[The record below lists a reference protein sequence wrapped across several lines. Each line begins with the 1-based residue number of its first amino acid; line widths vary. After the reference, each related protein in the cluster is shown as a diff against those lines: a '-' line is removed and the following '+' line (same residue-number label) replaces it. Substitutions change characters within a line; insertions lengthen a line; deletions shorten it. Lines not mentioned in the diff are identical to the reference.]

1 MKFVYPYMLVAVLL
15 VPLACFFWMFLR
27 VRSEKRLRA
36 INSSPL
42 ALRPRLLDRFQ
53 MPLMLVGLLLMAFA
67 ASRPQWGKSTQVAE
81 SKSRNVVV
89 ALDVSRSMLAEDVRP
104 NRLERAK
111 ADIADLMDSLEGDRC
126 ALVAFRRTG
135 VLLCPLTSDYA
146 FLRAALENASPESAP
161 RGETDIGS
169 AIRAS
174 LDALDPAMDDHN
186 AIILISDG
194 GDLRG
199 NAIEFAQNARKRNVP
214 IFTVGL
220 GDSKKESKLPD
231 ASGTGTMKYQN
242 AEVKVKLEDATL
254 SAIAKVSGGRY
265 VPLATAGT
273 AETTLG
279 SIYRR
284 FLRQVA
290 AKEQAEEEEL
300 RATERFHW
308 FLIPGLVL
316 VLMAAMCSRGRF
328 AGRTKR
334 VAAAL
339 VAGLLSVSLMA
350 EGSDG
355 GNGRDASAMRPQ
367 NAQNEAEDLAK
378 QLISSPIVPQPV
390 QQGVAEESA
399 AEGQDPA
406 QTPAEQPAQ
415 EAAYEPPPDLS
426 DSEIWN
432 IGYDFWKEGN
442 NTNALSTLRPLML
455 SRTHGARAAELVGA
469 MTEDPEER
477 AAAMQIALRGDP
489 GDARRNRNFTRAIDR
504 LPEIREEKHI
514 EEVMKRLGQQS
525 PDQLLGSATKD
536 ARAILA
542 ESRSVLTNEAHV
554 AIAKSEALAKRTE
567 KLADVWIPV
576 KQFVAQS
583 VTNEQQA
590 AVIVGDI
597 EAARDATKKAADEL
611 ADMEIGSDENVGVA
625 ENALTRFW
633 KLVVMPPGAVDE
645 DIQCQ
650 TNAVTGAA
658 EIGGRP
664 WQGEALDFTRAFRAK
679 FPMWAQ
685 QYEQQAQSDTNKPPF
700 TKEQQNEIS
709 ALATEVEKLQIE
721 LAEGKVEE
729 KDRDAKRFDALAK
742 LERIRELLPKD
753 KNSQN
758 QQNQQDQQ
766 QQQQNQD
773 KQQQDNNDDK
783 QDQQQNQDQQDQ
795 QQDQQQ
801 EQKEDKKD
809 EKEQQRDATDEEVEA
824 MMKKAEERNDEHERE
839 KRARMKKM
847 PLPPNE
853 RDW

>member
-1 MKFVYPYMLVAVLL
+1 MKFVYPYMLAAVLF
-15 VPLACFFWMFLR
+15 VPLACFFWVFLR
-27 VRSEKRLRA
+27 VRAEKRIRA
-36 INSSPL
+36 LNSSPL
-42 ALRPRLLDRFQ
+42 AVRPRLLDRFQ
-53 MPLMLVGLLLMAFA
+53 MPLMAAGLVLMAFA

-111 ADIADLMDSLEGDRC
+111 ADIADLMDSLDGDRC

-161 RGETDIGS
+161 RGETDLGS

-199 NAIEFAQNARKRNVP
+199 NAISSAQLARKRNVP

-220 GDSKKESKLPD
+220 GDSKKESKVPD
-231 ASGTGTMKYQN
+231 ASGSGTMKYKNQD
-242 AEVKVKLEDATL
+242 VKVKLEDATL
-254 SAIAKVSGGRY
+254 SAIAKASGGRY

-279 SIYRR
+279 AIYRR

-300 RATERFHW
+300 RATERFHL
-308 FLIPGLVL
+308 FLIPGLFL
-316 VLMAAMCSRGRF
+316 VLMAAACSRGRF

-334 VAAAL
+334 VAAAAAL
-339 VAGLLSVSLMA
+339 VLAALALPLRADDAAPAPAPAGA
-350 EGSDG
+350 D
-355 GNGRDASAMRPQ
+355 
-367 NAQNEAEDLAK
+367 EAEELAK
-378 QLISSPIVPQPV
+378 RLVSAPIVPQAVP
-390 QQGVAEESA
+390 QGAQA
-399 AEGQDPA
+399 AEGQESAEDA
-406 QTPAEQPAQ
+406 QKPEAPAQ

-442 NTNALSTLRPLML
+442 YTNALSTLRPLML

-477 AAAMQIALRGDP
+477 AVAMQLALRGSPD
-489 GDARRNRNFTRAIDR
+489 DARANRNFTRAVDR
-504 LPEIREEKHI
+504 LPELREEKHI
-514 EEVMKRLGQQS
+514 EEVMKRLGQQP
-525 PDQLLGSATKD
+525 PDQLIGGATKD
-536 ARAILA
+536 ARAILSEA
-542 ESRSVLTNEAHV
+542 RSVLTNEAAV
-554 AIAKSEALAKRTE
+554 AVAKSEALAKRTE
-567 KLADVWIPV
+567 RLADVWIPV

-597 EAARDATKKAADEL
+597 EAARDATKKAADQL
-611 ADMEIGSDENVGVA
+611 ADMEIGSDESVGAA

-633 KLVVMPPGAVDE
+633 KLTVMPPAAVDE
-645 DIQCQ
+645 GIQCQ
-650 TNAVTGAA
+650 TNVVTGAE

-664 WQGEALDFTRAFRAK
+664 WQGEALDFTRAFRSK

-700 TKEQQNEIS
+700 TKEQQDEIS

-721 LAEGKVEE
+721 LNEGKVEE
-729 KDRDAKRFDALAK
+729 KDREAKRLDALSK

-758 QQNQQDQQ
+758 QQNQNQQ
-766 QQQQNQD
+766 NQQQNQD
-773 KQQQDNNDDK
+773 KQQQDKNDDK

-795 QQDQQQ
+795 QQDQQ

>member
-1 MKFVYPYMLVAVLL
+1 MKFVYPYMLAAVLF
-15 VPLACFFWMFLR
+15 VPLACFFWVFLR
-27 VRSEKRLRA
+27 VRAEKRIRA
-36 INSSPL
+36 LNSSPL
-42 ALRPRLLDRFQ
+42 AVRPRLLDRFQ
-53 MPLMLVGLLLMAFA
+53 MPLMAAGLVLMAFA

-111 ADIADLMDSLEGDRC
+111 ADIADLMDSLDGDRC

-161 RGETDIGS
+161 RGETDLGS

-199 NAIEFAQNARKRNVP
+199 NAISSAQLARKRNVP

-220 GDSKKESKLPD
+220 GDSKKESKVPD
-231 ASGTGTMKYQN
+231 ASGSGTMKYKNQD
-242 AEVKVKLEDATL
+242 VKVKLEDATL
-254 SAIAKVSGGRY
+254 SAIAKASGGRY

-279 SIYRR
+279 AIYRR

-300 RATERFHW
+300 RATERFHL
-308 FLIPGLVL
+308 FLIPGLFL
-316 VLMAAMCSRGRF
+316 VLMAAACSRGRF

-334 VAAAL
+334 VAAAAAL
-339 VAGLLSVSLMA
+339 VLAALALPLRADDAAPAPAPAGA
-350 EGSDG
+350 D
-355 GNGRDASAMRPQ
+355 
-367 NAQNEAEDLAK
+367 EAEELAK
-378 QLISSPIVPQPV
+378 RLVSAPIVPQAVP
-390 QQGVAEESA
+390 QGAQA
-399 AEGQDPA
+399 AEGQESAEDA
-406 QTPAEQPAQ
+406 QKPEAPAQ

-442 NTNALSTLRPLML
+442 YTNALSTLRPLML

-477 AAAMQIALRGDP
+477 AVAMQLALRGSPD
-489 GDARRNRNFTRAIDR
+489 DARANRNFTRAVDR
-504 LPEIREEKHI
+504 LPELREEKHI
-514 EEVMKRLGQQS
+514 EEVMKRLGQQP
-525 PDQLLGSATKD
+525 PDQLIGGATKD
-536 ARAILA
+536 ARAILSEA
-542 ESRSVLTNEAHV
+542 RSVLTNEAAV
-554 AIAKSEALAKRTE
+554 AVAKSEALAKRTE

-597 EAARDATKKAADEL
+597 EAARDATKKAADQL
-611 ADMEIGSDENVGVA
+611 ADMEIGSDESVGAA

-633 KLVVMPPGAVDE
+633 KLTVMPPAAVDE
-645 DIQCQ
+645 GIQCQ
-650 TNAVTGAA
+650 TNVVTGAE

-664 WQGEALDFTRAFRAK
+664 WQGEALDFTRAFRSK

-700 TKEQQNEIS
+700 TKEQQDEIS

-721 LAEGKVEE
+721 LNEGKVEE
-729 KDRDAKRFDALAK
+729 KDREAKRLDALSK

-758 QQNQQDQQ
+758 QQNQNQQ
-766 QQQQNQD
+766 NQQQNQD
-773 KQQQDNNDDK
+773 KQQQDKNDDK

-795 QQDQQQ
+795 QQDQQ